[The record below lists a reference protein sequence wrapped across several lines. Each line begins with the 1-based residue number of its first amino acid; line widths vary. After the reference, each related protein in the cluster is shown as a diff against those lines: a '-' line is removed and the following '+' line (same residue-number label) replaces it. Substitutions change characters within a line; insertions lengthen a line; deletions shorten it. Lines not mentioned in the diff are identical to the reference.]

1 MKFQETNCS
10 TPEHNTLNNLKMRNF
25 GMLLALFCLVY
36 SSLPIQ
42 AMEDNNDLL
51 EYGNY
56 LYTDSGSGMEI
67 EQENCTSTQLI
78 EIPIDD
84 NCYKKNGELIIVLDR

>member
-1 MKFQETNCS
+1 MA
-10 TPEHNTLNNLKMRNF
+10 
-25 GMLLALFCLVY
+25 LLVKC
-36 SSLPIQ
+36 IQ

-84 NCYKKNGELIIVLDR
+84 NCYKKNGELIIASFLKAHKIISSSCLKG